1 MTEALATMSAI
12 VTVLGLPFAIFL
24 YWMQRT
30 RAREDEDRAIYES
43 LTSSYNEFLIL
54 ILKNSDLRLL
64 SPDRKIE
71 LTTDQEERSRALFEL
86 LVSLFEQAYILS
98 CSRKMSKQQVRRW
111 AAWENYMRQWCSR
124 DDFSD
129 RLDSL
134 LEGDDPQFIQY
145 IKGLKDN
152 PPTKSG

>member
-1 MTEALATMSAI
+1 MIEALATMSAI

-54 ILKNSDLRLL
+54 ILTNSDLKLL
-64 SPDRKIE
+64 SPDEKIE
-71 LTTDQEERSRALFEL
+71 LTADQGERSRALFEL

-98 CSRKMSKQQVRRW
+98 YSRKMSKHQIRRW

-124 DDFSD
+124 DIFPI
-129 RLDSL
+129 DS
-134 LEGDDPQFIQY
+134 IVY
-145 IKGLKDN
+145 
-152 PPTKSG
+152 